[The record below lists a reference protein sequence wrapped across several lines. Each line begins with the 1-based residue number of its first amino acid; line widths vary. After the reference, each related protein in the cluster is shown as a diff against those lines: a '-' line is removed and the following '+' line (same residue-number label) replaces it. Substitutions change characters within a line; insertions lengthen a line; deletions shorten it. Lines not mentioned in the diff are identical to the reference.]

1 MTELPA
7 AALDRLLPDMTG
19 LRALVTGAGSGIG
32 LATAALFARAGARV
46 AANHL
51 PGDGAGAGRIAAL
64 GDRVTAVP
72 GDMGAPDSVT
82 DMVATAAR
90 HLGGFDVLVNNAG
103 TPGGRVP
110 IDYDDL
116 EGMTEARWQTIL
128 SVNLI
133 GPFRCV
139 RAARPHLARGGAVV
153 NTASI
158 AGLGGQAS
166 SLAYGASKAGLV
178 NLTRNL
184 AAALGPDIRV
194 NAVAPGLTATGWIAD
209 WPEERK
215 QQSVAATDLRRMV
228 APEDVAMAI
237 AFLAV
242 HPAITGQVLPVDCG
256 RHY

>member
-1 MTELPA
+1 MR
-7 AALDRLLPDMTG
+7 LDGTRV
-19 LRALVTGAGSGIG
+19 LVTGAGSGIG
-32 LATAALFARAGARV
+32 LATAALFARAGAAV

-51 PGDGAGAGRIAAL
+51 PADAAGADRIAAL
-64 GDRVTAVP
+64 DGAVTPAP
-72 GDMGAPDSVT
+72 GDMGAPESVAA
-82 DMVATAAR
+82 MVAAAAG
-90 HLGGFDVLVNNAG
+90 HLGGFDILVNNAG
-103 TPGGRVP
+103 TPGTPVP
-110 IDYDDL
+110 IAYDDL
-116 EGMTEARWQTIL
+116 DAMTEARWQTIL

-139 RAARPHLARGGAVV
+139 HAARPHLAPGAAVV

-158 AGLGGQAS
+158 AGLGGKAS

-184 AAALGPDIRV
+184 AAALGPGVRV
-194 NAVAPGLTATGWIAD
+194 NAVAPGLTETGWIAD

-215 QQSVAATDLRRMV
+215 RLSLEATDLRRMV
-228 APEDVAMAI
+228 TPEDVAMAI
-237 AFLAV
+237 AFLAL